1 MGNHNHVAFSPIST
15 CHSRVYSA
23 LPKCVSSCGGRCTY
37 DIQPPGIP
45 SCPTLPLDRSVLCAT
60 GHALTGHCLTRL
72 AAPDQPPDNDPYTE
86 VPAPGQ
92 PSFIP
97 KKCTLSHLRTY
108 CRTTRL
114 PQRLPQRS
122 SSLTADAV
130 HSAGCHTDSRTRSGR
145 KMKSDRPPVTP
156 PPPPPRTCT
165 MSWPCNYACLAHCRH
180 RERDSGGWMGGPGV
194 GCPAASTCCGMRGIC
209 GDVISTSIGLH
220 RALR

>member
-145 KMKSDRPPVTP
+145 KMKSDRPPVIP
-156 PPPPPRTCT
+156 PPDLHHVMAMQLRMSCTLPPQ
-165 MSWPCNYACLAHCRH
+165 
-180 RERDSGGWMGGPGV
+180 RERLRWMDGRSRGWMP
-194 GCPAASTCCGMRGIC
+194 CSKH
-209 GDVISTSIGLH
+209 L
-220 RALR
+220 LRYARHLR